1 MSDRLR
7 SAALRASL
15 VLILAP
21 PGLIAQAP
29 IAAGSGALTLTEA
42 LARAARVSP
51 ALSAAREE
59 AAATAARERQAAAFA
74 NPSISFQRE
83 QTSATGQRNSQN
95 ILTLDQPLEPGLRDA
110 RRDAA
115 AHRREAAD
123 ARRRDVGAQLALDVT
138 RAFAHVIAADRRAEL
153 ASRAAEA
160 FDRARRVSDERLAAG
175 DISGYANRRLRLEAA
190 RYGALRAE
198 ASLARRSSRLALLAL
213 IASRGAQGDVEALR
227 IDTSYAAFAPI
238 GAADSLVVLA
248 LERRGDLAAARLDA
262 RAALAD
268 AALASRER
276 IPTPVLTAGIKTER
290 IEGVGD
296 LSGIAAGV
304 ILPLPLWDRRR
315 GSVDAAEATSRRRDA
330 EAELLGR
337 RVEFEV
343 RDAAAA
349 AQAVDEQVAALA
361 PSLGD
366 EATQALR
373 SAETAYAEGE
383 IALIEW
389 LDAVR
394 AYQEAEAAFA
404 ALRAESLIRRAA
416 LDRAVGLPLR
426 SSSK

>member
-15 VLILAP
+15 MLILAP
-21 PGLIAQAP
+21 RVLFAQAP
-29 IAAGSGALTLTEA
+29 SAAGLGALTLPEA
-42 LARAARVSP
+42 VARATRVSP
-51 ALSAAREE
+51 VLSAAREE

-83 QTSATGQRNSQN
+83 QTSATGQRNSQT
-95 ILTLDQPLEPGLRDA
+95 IISLDQPLEPGLRNA
-110 RRDAA
+110 RRDVAA
-115 AHRREAAD
+115 RRREASD
-123 ARRRDVGAQLALDVT
+123 ARVRDAEAQLALDVT
-138 RAFAHVIAADRRAEL
+138 RAFAHVIAADRRDEL
-153 ASRAAEA
+153 TSRAAEA

-175 DISGYANRRLRLEAA
+175 DISGYENRRLRLEAA

-198 ASLARRSSRLALLAL
+198 ASLTRRSSRLALLVL
-213 IASRGAQGDVEALR
+213 IAPRDVGGDVDALGV
-227 IDTSYAAFAPI
+227 DTSVVAFAPI
-238 GAADSLVVLA
+238 GAADSLVMFALA
-248 LERRGDLAAARLDA
+248 QRGDLAAARLDA
-262 RAALAD
+262 RAARAD
-268 AALASRER
+268 AVLASRER
-276 IPTPVLTAGIKTER
+276 IPTPVLTVGIKSES
-290 IEGVGD
+290 IEGIGD

-304 ILPLPLWDRRR
+304 VLPLPLWDRRR
-315 GSVDAAEATSRRRDA
+315 GSVDAVEATSRRRDA

-349 AQAVDEQVAALA
+349 ARAVDEQIAALA

-366 EATQALR
+366 EATLALR
-373 SAETAYAEGE
+373 AAETAYAEGE

-426 SSSK
+426 SASK